1 VVKAYLTLLTLAIAL
16 ALFLQ
21 PVDVFAT
28 TTIDFKTPTAFT
40 PAETEGLIADFE
52 NSVDINGPNF
62 ANAFAFSSTTG
73 YANGKATLGD
83 FPHFEVGLFVNSALT
98 NTQVFQNSSSGTY
111 NGEVVGLGITPAL
124 RFGIGLGGG
133 FDFMGKFLTIN
144 KDLYDPNLKAPMGEI
159 TLDELTLYIIGGRV
173 RYNVIKEKTVI
184 PFLFTFGGISLSAGA
199 DISRGIIGITGK
211 YDKTFKPT
219 TEGGF
224 AVEPQFSGNYTTKM
238 SWYYL
243 STTFQGLVYF
253 ELLKLFSFYTGLCTS
268 FGYGWFNFEFDCD
281 GTLTDNISSTTISDV
296 VITSENKYH
305 PMKVIPTYVLGLEL
319 NIPIVKIVA
328 ESQVNLRNRADV
340 SLTLGLRLTF

>member
-1 VVKAYLTLLTLAIAL
+1 VVKAFLTLLTLAVAL
-16 ALFLQ
+16 ALCLQ
-21 PVDVFAT
+21 PTHVFAT
-28 TTIDFKTPTAFT
+28 TSMTTSIPLAQSEKDLFSAQ
-40 PAETEGLIADFE
+40 FE
-52 NSVDINGPNF
+52 NKVDMNGPNF

-98 NTQVFQNSSSGTY
+98 NTQVLQNSTSGTY

-133 FDFMGKFLTIN
+133 FDFMGKFLMFN
-144 KDLYDPNLKAPMGEI
+144 KDLYDPNLKTPVA

-184 PFLFTFGGISLSAGA
+184 PFLFSFGGISLSAGA
-199 DISRGIIGITGK
+199 DLSRGIIGIGGK
-211 YDKTFKPT
+211 YEMPFQSIPVAGYGTIN
-219 TEGGF
+219 
-224 AVEPQFSGNYTTKM
+224 PQLSGDYTTRM

-253 ELLKLFSFYTGLCTS
+253 ELLKLFSFYTGLGTS
-268 FGYGWFNFEFDCD
+268 FGYGWFKFEFDAT
-281 GTLTDNISSTTISDV
+281 GTLSDPAALPLPFSSTVLFS
-296 VITSENKYH
+296 SENKYH

-340 SLTLGLRLTF
+340 SLTLGLRITF